1 LQVLSNKFD
10 SFTGKWKQK
19 NDIVHKLLIDMQQD
33 IMQVDDRLVQL
44 DLDVEQVHQF
54 IVDKDKE

>member
-33 IMQVDDRLVQL
+33 IMQVDNRLVQL

>member
-1 LQVLSNKFD
+1 
-10 SFTGKWKQK
+10 
-19 NDIVHKLLIDMQQD
+19 MQQD